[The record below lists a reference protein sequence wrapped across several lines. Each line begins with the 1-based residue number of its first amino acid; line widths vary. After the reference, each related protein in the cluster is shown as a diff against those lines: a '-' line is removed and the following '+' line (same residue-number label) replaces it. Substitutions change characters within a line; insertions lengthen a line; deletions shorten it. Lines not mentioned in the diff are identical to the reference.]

1 MAAQEEEL
9 LSKLNQ
15 VARSLKDKMIILEA
29 RDKYIR
35 LHREKQTN
43 IGMLV
48 LYTILI
54 NLSLQSFLI

>member
-1 MAAQEEEL
+1 MSPLEEGL

-15 VARSLKDKMIILEA
+15 VAKTLKEKMIVLEA

-43 IGMLV
+43 IGML
-48 LYTILI
+48 I
-54 NLSLQSFLI
+54 F